1 MVQLFKDTFQQWQKD
16 DATTLAAAL
25 AYYAIFALGPLF
37 TVLLGLASLFVG
49 QDTAS
54 SGLMLQVRGSLGP
67 GAAELL
73 EQTMAKSGGGQT
85 ILGGLLLV
93 VSASGLFAHLQKAL
107 NIIWKV
113 EEDPD
118 ATWKDK
124 LGQRLLSILMVFGGG
139 LLLTFSLLAS
149 AVLTAWKGK
158 MGGVLPLANELLTL
172 LMTVVL
178 FALLFKVLPDTEVAW
193 RDVGIGA
200 LLTGCLFTLG
210 KTLMGLYLGGAGQQF
225 GGSML
230 LLLVWVYY
238 SAQIL
243 FLGAEFTQVYARQ
256 NKDGSVETLPSLD

>member
-1 MVQLFKDTFQQWQKD
+1 MVRV
-16 DATTLAAAL
+16 
-25 AYYAIFALGPLF
+25 FAPFHPLRRRE
-37 TVLLGLASLFVG
+37 L
-49 QDTAS
+49 
-54 SGLMLQVRGSLGP
+54 SLG
-67 GAAELL
+67 
-73 EQTMAKSGGGQT
+73 
-85 ILGGLLLV
+85 
-93 VSASGLFAHLQKAL
+93 
-107 NIIWKV
+107 
-113 EEDPD
+113 
-118 ATWKDK
+118 
-124 LGQRLLSILMVFGGG
+124 LLSILMVFGGG
-139 LLLTFSLLAS
+139 LLLTFSLMAS

-178 FALLFKVLPDTEVAW
+178 FALLFKVLPDTEVGW

-225 GGSML
+225 GGSMI